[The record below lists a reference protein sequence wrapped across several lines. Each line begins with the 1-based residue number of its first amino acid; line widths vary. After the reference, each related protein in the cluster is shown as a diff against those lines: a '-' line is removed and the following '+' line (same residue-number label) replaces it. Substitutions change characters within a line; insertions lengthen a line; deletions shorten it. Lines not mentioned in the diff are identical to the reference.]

1 MYSTQLPSIIE
12 SSTLNKP
19 IGSLPPGEY
28 TGTLS
33 LDYIDEGTVLA
44 KLLSEPWPMF
54 FDRWRVGPPPYS
66 VEWRRARA
74 GLFPSL
80 TMQQLISGLRARGL
94 AAVLQ
99 GVPVKFWIKETHGYK
114 IVSHNNNYMATINNQ
129 SVSGWKPSITA
140 VETQMRSVSIPTIYY
155 NLVDIMATRDLTI
168 KLKERIEAYDNQ
180 TNTQSSSRNNN
191 SPTIQR
197 CD

>member
-1 MYSTQLPSIIE
+1 MYSTQLPNIIE
-12 SSTLNKP
+12 TSTINKP
-19 IGSLPPGEY
+19 IGSMPPGEY
-28 TGTLS
+28 VGTLS

-80 TMQQLISGLRARGL
+80 TMQQLIGRLQARGL
-94 AAVLQ
+94 ASVLQ
-99 GVPVKFWIKETHGYK
+99 GVPVKFWIKETPGYK

-129 SVSGWKPSITA
+129 SVSSWKPTITS

-155 NLVDIMATRDLTI
+155 NLEDIMATKDLTE
-168 KLKERIEAYDNQ
+168 KLTMRIEAYDNQ
-180 TNTQSSSRNNN
+180 TNKQLTSTDNY
-191 SPTIQR
+191 SPAVR
-197 CD
+197 